1 MKEFH
6 CVLANEG
13 GVGESLVA
21 SWLMHNAKTAG
32 YEVLGNGA
40 EWPE

>member
-6 CVLANEG
+6 CVLGNKG
-13 GVGESLVA
+13 GVWESLVA
-21 SWLMHNAKTAG
+21 SGLMQNAKTAG
-32 YEVLGNGA
+32 YEVLWNGA